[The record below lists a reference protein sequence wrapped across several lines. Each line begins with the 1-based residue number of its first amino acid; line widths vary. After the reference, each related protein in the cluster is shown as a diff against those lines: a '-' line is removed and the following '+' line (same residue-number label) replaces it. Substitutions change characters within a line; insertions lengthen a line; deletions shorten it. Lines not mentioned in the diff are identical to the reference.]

1 MGVVGATRP
10 EARGGA
16 PPAEPSAGADYPE
29 AGGGWLGPLT
39 AGALLVALGGALLYA
54 PTERVQGDAQRIF
67 YLHVPLAWVAY
78 LAFFVVF
85 AASVAY
91 LRTRR
96 ERWDVLAL
104 ASAEVG
110 LLFTTLVLVTGSL
123 WARPIWGTWWSWD
136 ARLTTTLV
144 LWLLYAGYR
153 MVRAYAG
160 DAARG
165 ARYAAVLGIVGFLDV
180 PLVHQSVVW
189 WRTLHP
195 GPTVVQAGGRIG
207 MPAPM
212 FQVLLLS
219 LLAFTLL
226 YLYLLRERV
235 GLEGARRRLLR
246 LRAEQVHLE
255 GERGD

>member
-1 MGVVGATRP
+1 M
-10 EARGGA
+10 
-16 PPAEPSAGADYPE
+16 
-29 AGGGWLGPLT
+29 
-39 AGALLVALGGALLYA
+39 
-54 PTERVQGDAQRIF
+54 
-67 YLHVPLAWVAY
+67 AY

-85 AASVAY
+85 GASVAY

-165 ARYAAVLGIVGFLDV
+165 ALRRRAGDRGV
-180 PLVHQSVVW
+180 PGRAPGAPVRGVVA
-189 WRTLHP
+189 HP
-195 GPTVVQAGGRIG
+195 APGADGGPGRGRIG

-235 GLEGARRRLLR
+235 GLEGARRRLLGC
-246 LRAEQVHLE
+246 EHQ

>member
-1 MGVVGATRP
+1 M
-10 EARGGA
+10 
-16 PPAEPSAGADYPE
+16 
-29 AGGGWLGPLT
+29 
-39 AGALLVALGGALLYA
+39 
-54 PTERVQGDAQRIF
+54 
-67 YLHVPLAWVAY
+67 
-78 LAFFVVF
+78 
-85 AASVAY
+85 AY

-165 ARYAAVLGIVGFLDV
+165 ALRPPCWGSWGSWTCPWCTSPWCGGA
-180 PLVHQSVVW
+180 PC
-189 WRTLHP
+189 T
-195 GPTVVQAGGRIG
+195 GPTVVRAGGRIG

-255 GERGD
+255 ERA